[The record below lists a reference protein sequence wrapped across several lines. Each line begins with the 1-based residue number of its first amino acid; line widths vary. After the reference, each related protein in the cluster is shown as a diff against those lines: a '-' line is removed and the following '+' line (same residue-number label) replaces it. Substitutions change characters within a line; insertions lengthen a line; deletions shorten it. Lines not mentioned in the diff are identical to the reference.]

1 MAKFAVF
8 FTFKGETIKA
18 LMNKPSDRAAV
29 VREMVGAAGG
39 RMEAY
44 YLMFGS
50 WAGIV
55 IVDVPD
61 SRAAAA
67 VSLATASSGA
77 FARLETHELIEPSEL
92 PDLLSRAGQ
101 LNYSAPGA

>member
-1 MAKFAVF
+1 MAKFVVF

-18 LMNKPSDRAAV
+18 LMGKPSDRAAA
-29 VREMVGAAGG
+29 VREMAGAAGG

-44 YLMFGS
+44 YLMFGA
-50 WAGIV
+50 WDGMV
-55 IVDVPD
+55 IIDVPD
-61 SRAAAA
+61 SRTAAA

-92 PDLLSRAGQ
+92 PDLLGRASE
-101 LNYSAPGA
+101 LNYAPPGG

>member
-18 LMNKPSDRAAV
+18 MMNKPSDRAAA
-29 VREMVGAAGG
+29 VREMAGTAGG

-44 YLMFGS
+44 YLMFGA
-50 WAGIV
+50 WDGMV
-55 IVDVPD
+55 IIDVPD

-77 FARLETHELIEPSEL
+77 FARLETHELIEPNEL
-92 PDLLSRAGQ
+92 PDLLGQAGQ
-101 LNYSAPGA
+101 LSYSPPGA